1 MAVYSIGDL
10 EKLSGIKAHT
20 IRIWEKRYDLL
31 KPKRTDS
38 NIRYYGDSDLKQ
50 LMNIAILKK
59 EGMRISQIAALSPSD
74 MKRKVR
80 GAHQNDAGGHPQIDA
95 LILAMIE
102 FDQDHF
108 DSLMDNYI
116 DAMGFE
122 TCMVEV
128 IYPLLNKLSILWMTG
143 SIKPIQEQFMSL
155 MIRNR
160 IIRATSKLPPPQAN
174 ITFLLF
180 LPEGE
185 NQEISLLF
193 LQYVLQARS
202 IKTVNVGLDVGLDD
216 IRDICSILEPDYIF
230 TLMNQPPKHMTPARY
245 LEHLKPLIPNGKLCI
260 TGYQFAHS
268 DFSKED
274 QIIYLDSL
282 HDTVQYVDSLETVGT
297 KV

>member
-31 KPKRTDS
+31 RPKRTDS
-38 NIRYYGDSDLKQ
+38 NIRYYCDGDLKQ

-74 MKRKVR
+74 MRKKVR
-80 GAHQNDAGGHPQIDA
+80 GVNQNDSGGHPQIDA
-95 LILAMIE
+95 LMLAMIE

-108 DSLMDNYI
+108 DKLMDNYI
-116 DAMGFE
+116 SAMGFE
-122 TCMVEV
+122 NCMVEV

-160 IIRATSKLPPPQAN
+160 IISATNELPPPQSSF
-174 ITFLLF
+174 TFLLYV
-180 LPEGE
+180 PEGE

-193 LQYVLQARS
+193 LQYILRVRS
-202 IKTVNVGLDVGLDD
+202 IKSINVGLDIALED
-216 IRDICSILEPDYIF
+216 IRDVCSIIQPDYLF
-230 TLMNQPPKHMTPARY
+230 TIMNQPPKRMSAKKY
-245 LEHLKPLIPNGKLCI
+245 LEHLKPIIPQGKLCI
-260 TGYQFAHS
+260 SGYQFAHT
-268 DFSKED
+268 DFSDSD
-274 QIIYLDSL
+274 QIVYLDSL
-282 HDTVQYVDSLETVGT
+282 QETVQYVDSLSERNN
-297 KV
+297 